1 MESMDILADT
11 QDVSKRYDVHL
22 AAQIVASRGDE
33 FTSRFLEYIVH
44 NMPVYEEFER
54 RALRLWA
61 SGRTHYSARTILES
75 VRHDTDIH
83 EVASEYKI
91 NNNIIPDCARLF
103 AIMHPDKP
111 LFSFREARGRAHFR
125 RPSVTPQAELPFETD
140 DQENA
145 SRFSPGTL

>member
-1 MESMDILADT
+1 MDTTEMID
-11 QDVSKRYDVHL
+11 DVNEELKSHSARIISR
-22 AAQIVASRGDE
+22 IVANRGGE
-33 FTSRFLEYIVH
+33 FTPRFLEYITN

-61 SGRTHYSARTILES
+61 SGRSHYSARTILES

-111 LFSFREARGRAHFR
+111 LFAFREARGRQHFR
-125 RPSVTPQAELPFETD
+125 RPDVTPQTELPFEAT
-140 DQENA
+140 ENDG
-145 SRFSPGTL
+145 SQVSPGPA